1 MMSSPPDSILH
12 ARSSASGASGFTWR
26 VCPAS
31 RANLAAGE
39 GPAFPPSL
47 VVQVKALAC
56 ELPHRKG
63 LPLSRFSITD
73 IRQEV
78 LNQGLVAEIS
88 GATIWRWLS
97 KDAIRPWRHRS
108 WVFPRDPLF
117 GEKAGPI
124 LDLYQG
130 LWQGQPLG
138 PHDFVLSAD
147 EKTGIQAR
155 HRKHPCLPSSPGRA
169 IRIEHEYKREG
180 AWVYLAAWDVRRAK
194 VFARCVL
201 KNGIQPFHDL
211 VGNVMSRE
219 PYRSAARVFWI
230 IDNGSAHRGLKC
242 IQRLQARWPS
252 IIPVHTP
259 IHASW
264 LNQVEIYFSIVQ
276 RKVLT
281 PNDFDS
287 LAKLEAAL
295 LAFQERYERSAAP
308 FQWTFTR
315 EDLAKLTT
323 RLDAKTLAPAA

>member
-1 MMSSPPDSILH
+1 M
-12 ARSSASGASGFTWR
+12 
-26 VCPAS
+26 
-31 RANLAAGE
+31 
-39 GPAFPPSL
+39 
-47 VVQVKALAC
+47 QVKALAC

-63 LPLSRFSITD
+63 LPLSRFSIAD

-78 LNQGLVAEIS
+78 LHQGLVAEIS

-97 KDAIRPWRHRS
+97 QDAICPWRHRT
-108 WVFPRDPLF
+108 WIFPRDPLF
-117 GEKAGPI
+117 VEKAGPI

-138 PHDFVLSAD
+138 PADFVLSAD

-155 HRKHPCLPSSPGRA
+155 HREHPSVPPAPGRPA
-169 IRIEHEYKREG
+169 LLEHEYERAG

-194 VFARCVL
+194 VFGRCVR
-201 KNGIQPFHDL
+201 KNGSEPFDSL
-211 VGNVMSRE
+211 VGEVMSQQ

-230 IDNGSAHRGLKC
+230 MDNCSTHRGQKC
-242 IQRLQARWPS
+242 VRRLQARWPS
-252 IIPVHTP
+252 INPVHTP

-264 LNQVEIYFSIVQ
+264 LNQIEIYFSVVQ

-287 LAKLEAAL
+287 LSKLEAAL
-295 LAFQERYERSAAP
+295 LAFQERYEKSAAP

-315 EDLAKLTT
+315 EKLAKLMI
-323 RLDAKTLAPAA
+323 RLSVKSLANAA

>member
-1 MMSSPPDSILH
+1 MSSPPDSTPR
-12 ARSSASGASGFTWR
+12 ARSSASGASDSAWL
-26 VCPAS
+26 VCLAS
-31 RANLAAGE
+31 RANPAAG
-39 GPAFPPSL
+39 GRPAFPPSL
-47 VVQVKALAC
+47 VVQVKALAG

-63 LPLSRFSITD
+63 LPLSRFSIAD

-78 LNQGLVAEIS
+78 LNQGLAAEIS

-97 KDAIRPWRHRS
+97 QDAIGPWRHRS
-108 WVFPRDPLF
+108 WIFPRDPLF
-117 GEKAGPI
+117 VEKAGPI

-138 PHDFVLSAD
+138 PKDFVLSAD

-155 HRKHPCLPSSPGRA
+155 HREHPSLPPAPGRA
-169 IRIEHEYKREG
+169 ALIEHEYEREG

-194 VFARCVL
+194 IFGRCVI
-201 KNGIQPFHDL
+201 KNGIEPFHSLIGD
-211 VGNVMSRE
+211 VMSQE

-230 IDNGSAHRGLKC
+230 IDNCSAHRGQKC
-242 IQRLQARWPS
+242 VQRLQARWPS
-252 IIPVHTP
+252 IIPVHMP
-259 IHASW
+259 VHASW

-295 LAFQERYERSAAP
+295 LAFQERYETSAAP
-308 FQWTFTR
+308 FQWTFSR
-315 EDLAKLTT
+315 EDLAKLMI
-323 RLDAKTLAPAA
+323 RLNAKELAPAA

>member
-1 MMSSPPDSILH
+1 M
-12 ARSSASGASGFTWR
+12 
-26 VCPAS
+26 
-31 RANLAAGE
+31 
-39 GPAFPPSL
+39 
-47 VVQVKALAC
+47 
-56 ELPHRKG
+56 
-63 LPLSRFSITD
+63 PLSRFSIAD

-78 LNQGLVAEIS
+78 LDQGLVAEIS

-108 WVFPRDPLF
+108 WIFPRDPRF
-117 GEKAGPI
+117 VEKAGPI

-138 PHDFVLSAD
+138 PKDFVLSTD

-155 HRKHPCLPSSPGRA
+155 HRKHPSLPPAPGRA
-169 IRIEHEYKREG
+169 TLIEHEYKREG
-180 AWVYLAAWDVRRAK
+180 AWVYLAAWDVRRARI
-194 VFARCVL
+194 FGRCVL
-201 KNGIQPFHDL
+201 KNGIEPFHSL
-211 VGNVMSRE
+211 IGNVMSRE

-230 IDNGSAHRGLKC
+230 MDNGSAHRGQKC
-242 IQRLQARWPS
+242 VQRLQARWPS

-295 LAFQERYERSAAP
+295 LAFQERYEKSAAP
-308 FQWTFTR
+308 FQWTFTS
-315 EDLAKLTT
+315 EDLAKLMI
-323 RLDAKTLAPAA
+323 RLNARALAPAA

>member
-12 ARSSASGASGFTWR
+12 ARSSASGANGFTGR

-31 RANLAAGE
+31 RANLAAG
-39 GPAFPPSL
+39 GRPTFPPSL

-78 LNQGLVAEIS
+78 LDQGLVAEIS
-88 GATIWRWLS
+88 GATIWRGLS
-97 KDAIRPWRHRS
+97 KDALRPWRPRS

-117 GEKAGPI
+117 VEKAGPI
-124 LDLYQG
+124 LDLDQG
-130 LWQGQPLG
+130 LGQGQPLG
-138 PHDFVLSAD
+138 PQDCVLSAD

-155 HRKHPCLPSSPGRA
+155 HRKHPSLPSSSGRA
-169 IRIEHEYKREG
+169 ARIEHEYKREG

-194 VFARCVL
+194 VFGRCVL
-201 KNGIQPFHDL
+201 KDGIEPFQGL
-211 VGNVMSRE
+211 VGNVRSQE
-219 PYRSAARVFWI
+219 PYCSAARVFWI

-264 LNQVEIYFSIVQ
+264 LNQVEIYFSIIQ

-287 LAKLEAAL
+287 LAKLETAL

-315 EDLAKLTT
+315 EDLAKLAT

>member
-1 MMSSPPDSILH
+1 
-12 ARSSASGASGFTWR
+12 
-26 VCPAS
+26 V
-31 RANLAAGE
+31 NLEAGVR
-39 GPAFPPSL
+39 PAFPPSL
-47 VVQVKALAC
+47 VVQIKALAC

-63 LPLSRFSITD
+63 LPLSRFSIAD

-97 KDAIRPWRHRS
+97 KDAICPWRHRS
-108 WVFPRDPLF
+108 WIFPRDPLF
-117 GEKAGPI
+117 VQKASPI

-138 PHDFVLSAD
+138 PNDFVLSAD

-155 HRKHPCLPSSPGRA
+155 HRKHPSVPPAPGKSA
-169 IRIEHEYKREG
+169 LIEHEYEREG
-180 AWVYLAAWDVRRAK
+180 AWIYLADWDVRRAK
-194 VFARCVL
+194 VFGRCVS
-201 KNGIQPFHDL
+201 KNGIAPFNGLIGD
-211 VGNVMSRE
+211 VMSQE

-230 IDNGSAHRGLKC
+230 LDNCSAHRGQKC
-242 IQRLQARWPS
+242 VQRLQARWPS

-264 LNQVEIYFSIVQ
+264 LNQIEIYFSIVQ

-287 LAKLEAAL
+287 LIQLEAAL
-295 LAFQERYERSAAP
+295 LAFQDRYEQSAAP

-315 EDLAKLTT
+315 EDLIKLMNRLNAKP
-323 RLDAKTLAPAA
+323 LAPAA